1 MDRRHFVGLIIATS
15 LAGTLASASAFADEI
30 VRQLQGDGYS
40 DIVIETTWLG
50 RVRITAVADGG
61 AREIILNPSTGEI
74 LRDLWIPIAGGAIST
89 RLIKDPATAVTKAD
103 ESSGSGSSG
112 SGSSGR
118 DNNRDDDESDDD
130 RNDEK
135 EDD

>member
-1 MDRRHFVGLIIATS
+1 MDRRHFVGLIIAAS

-30 VRQLQGDGYS
+30 MRQLQGDGYS
-40 DIVIETTWLG
+40 DIIIETTWLG

-89 RLIKDPATAVTKAD
+89 RLIKDSATTVTKTD
-103 ESSGSGSSG
+103 DGSG

-118 DNNRDDDESDDD
+118 DDNRDDNESDDD
-130 RNDEK
+130 RNDDK